1 MKQRSRIILA
11 LGIVILSACAASAQV
26 KMPQMKYRERTL
38 PNGLRVLSV
47 IDKSSPTV
55 TINVWY
61 HVGSKDD
68 PDHRSGFAHLFEHIM
83 FKSTRNMKAE
93 MMDRLTEDVGGNNN
107 ATTQDDATIYY
118 ETIPANYLET
128 LLWAEAERL
137 SSLTV
142 DEENFKS
149 ERAVVEEEF
158 RQSILAPPNGRFFYA
173 MDVRSWNAHP
183 YKRPG
188 IGSIEDLDAAT
199 VEDVIKFHNTYYRP
213 DNATLIVVGD
223 FDQKQLDTWV
233 DKYFASIPK
242 PNLPLP
248 RVYVTE
254 PARTAEKRFMEY
266 APNVPLKGV
275 AFSYLA
281 ASSKSDDAAALRMAS
296 VILAQGRSSRLYQSL
311 VYQQQVAVSAN
322 AGADLREDA
331 GMFTFTSFAANGKK
345 PEEVE
350 AALRAEIKKL
360 QDAPVSAAE
369 LEKAKNQIV
378 TGQLRQRET
387 SLGKSNAL
395 GRAAV
400 LLGDP
405 NRVNTELDRLQ
416 SVTAADIQRVAQKYL
431 TDNNRYVIYYLPE
444 SERPK
449 TSGNNPSMNSSKGG
463 ESR

>member
-1 MKQRSRIILA
+1 MKRLTQIIVALSVLA
-11 LGIVILSACAASAQV
+11 LATSAAFAQV
-26 KMPQMKYRERTL
+26 KMPRMNYRERTL

-47 IDKSSPTV
+47 LDKSSPTV

-68 PDHRSGFAHLFEHIM
+68 PDRRSGFAHLFEHIM
-83 FKSTRNMKAE
+83 FKSTKNMKAE

-118 ETIPANYLET
+118 ETIPSNYLET

-137 SSLTV
+137 ASLTV
-142 DEENFKS
+142 DDANFKS

-173 MDVRSWNAHP
+173 VDKDSWNAHP

-199 VEDVIKFHNTYYRP
+199 IDDVIKFHNTYYRP

-223 FDQKQLDTWV
+223 FDQKQLDSWV
-233 DKYFASIPK
+233 DKYFAPIPK
-242 PNLPLP
+242 PNLSLP
-248 RVYVTE
+248 RVNVTE
-254 PARTAEKRFMEY
+254 PARSGEKRFMEY

-275 AFSYLA
+275 AFTYLVP
-281 ASSKSDDAAALRMAS
+281 SSKSEDAPALRMAAT
-296 VILAQGRSSRLYQSL
+296 ILSSGRSSRLYQSL
-311 VYQQQVAVSAN
+311 VYQQQIAAN
-322 AGADLREDA
+322 ASAGADLREDA
-331 GMFTFTSFAANGKK
+331 GMFDFTAFAAQGKK
-345 PEEVE
+345 PEDVE

-360 QDAPVSAAE
+360 QDVPVSAAE

-387 SLGKSNAL
+387 SLGKSQAL

-405 NRVNTELDRLQ
+405 NRVNTELDRLEA
-416 SVTAADIQRVAQKYL
+416 VTAADIQRVAQKYFA
-431 TDNNRYVIYYLPE
+431 DNNRYVIYYLPE

-449 TSGNNPSMNSSKGG
+449 STGNNSSINSAKRG

>member
-1 MKQRSRIILA
+1 MNLRSRIITALA
-11 LGIVILSACAASAQV
+11 VIAVITCTANAQV
-26 KMPQMKYRERTL
+26 KMPQMRYRARTL
-38 PNGLRVLSV
+38 ANGLRVLSV
-47 IDKSSPTV
+47 LDKSSPTV

-83 FKSTRNMKAE
+83 FKSTKNMKAE

-118 ETIPANYLET
+118 ETIPSNYLQT
-128 LLWAEAERL
+128 LLWAEAERMA
-137 SSLTV
+137 SLTV
-142 DEENFKS
+142 DDENFKS

-173 MDVRSWNAHP
+173 IDVRSWNAHP

-199 VEDVIKFHNTYYRP
+199 IDDVIKFHNTYYRP

-223 FDQKQLDTWV
+223 FDQKQLDAWV

-248 RVYVTE
+248 RVNVPE
-254 PARTAEKRFMEY
+254 PPRTGEKRFMVF

-275 AFSYLA
+275 ALTFLVP
-281 ASSKSDDAAALRMAS
+281 SSKSDDAAALRMAAT
-296 VILAQGRSSRLYQSL
+296 ILSQGRSSRLYQSL
-311 VYQQQVAVSAN
+311 VYQQQIAASAN
-322 AGADLREDA
+322 ASADLREDA

-345 PEEVE
+345 PEDVE
-350 AALRAEIKKL
+350 AALKAEIKKL
-360 QDAPVSAAE
+360 QDSPVSAAE

-387 SLGKSNAL
+387 SLGKSQAL

-400 LLGDP
+400 ILGDP
-405 NRVNTELDRLQ
+405 NRVNTDLNRLEA
-416 SVTAADIQRVAQKYL
+416 VTAADIQRVAQKYL

-449 TSGNNPSMNSSKGG
+449 TSSN
-463 ESR
+463 

>member
-1 MKQRSRIILA
+1 MALPVLALA
-11 LGIVILSACAASAQV
+11 LGAAYAQV
-26 KMPQMKYRERTL
+26 KIPAMNYHERTL
-38 PNGLRVLSV
+38 ANGLRVLSV

-68 PDHRSGFAHLFEHIM
+68 PDRRSGFAHLFEHIM
-83 FKSTRNMKAE
+83 FKSTKNMKAE

-137 SSLTV
+137 ASLTV
-142 DEENFKS
+142 DDENFKS

-173 MDVRSWNAHP
+173 MDVKSWNAHP

-199 VEDVIKFHNTYYRP
+199 IDDVIKFHNTYYRP

-223 FDQKQLDTWV
+223 FDQKQLDGWV
-233 DKYFASIPK
+233 DKYFAPIPK

-248 RVYVTE
+248 RVNVTE
-254 PARTAEKRFMEY
+254 PARDGEKRFMEY

-275 AFSYLA
+275 ALTYLVP
-281 ASSKSDDAAALRMAS
+281 SSKSDDAPALRMAAT
-296 VILAQGRSSRLYQSL
+296 ILSQGRSSRLYQSL
-311 VYQQQVAVSAN
+311 VYQQQLSQSAN

-331 GMFTFTSFAANGKK
+331 GMFTFTSFALNGKK
-345 PEEVE
+345 PEDVE
-350 AALRAEIKKL
+350 ASLRAEIKKM
-360 QDAPVSAAE
+360 QDTPVSAAE

-378 TGQLRQRET
+378 SGQLRQRET

-400 LLGDP
+400 ILGDA
-405 NRVNTELDRLQ
+405 NRVNTDLDRLQ
-416 SVTAADIQRVAQKYL
+416 AVTAADIQRVAQKYF

-449 TSGNNPSMNSSKGG
+449 TSGGIPSTNPSKGG

>member
-1 MKQRSRIILA
+1 MKRFALVCIICAFIAVATGAAFAQTRIPRIN
-11 LGIVILSACAASAQV
+11 
-26 KMPQMKYRERTL
+26 YRERTL
-38 PNGLRVLSV
+38 ANGLRVLSV
-47 IDKSSPTV
+47 LDKSSPTV

-83 FKSTRNMKAE
+83 FKSTKNMKAE

-118 ETIPANYLET
+118 ETIPSNYLET

-137 SSLTV
+137 ASLTV
-142 DEENFKS
+142 DDENFKS

-173 MDVRSWNAHP
+173 IDQRSWNTHP

-199 VEDVIKFHNTYYRP
+199 IDDVIKFHNTYYRP

-248 RVYVTE
+248 RVSTTE
-254 PARTAEKRFMEY
+254 PARNGEKRFMEY

-275 AFSYLA
+275 AFTYLTP
-281 ASSKSDDAAALRMAS
+281 SNKSEDAAALRMAAT
-296 VILAQGRSSRLYQSL
+296 ILSQGRSSRLYQSL
-311 VYQQQVAVSAN
+311 VYQQQLAVSAN
-322 AGADLREDA
+322 AGTDLREDA
-331 GMFTFTSFAANGKK
+331 GMFTFTAFAANGKK
-345 PEEVE
+345 PEDLE
-350 AALRAEIKKL
+350 AALRVEIKKF

-387 SLGKSNAL
+387 SLGKSQAL

-405 NRVNTELDRLQ
+405 NRINTELDRLQ
-416 SVTAADIQRVAQKYL
+416 AVTAEDIQRVAQKYL

-444 SERPK
+444 SE
-449 TSGNNPSMNSSKGG
+449 T
-463 ESR
+463 

>member
-1 MKQRSRIILA
+1 MKRSSILA
-11 LGIVILSACAASAQV
+11 AILVTLCFVAGAAYGQT

-38 PNGLRVLSV
+38 TNGLRVLSV
-47 IDKSSPTV
+47 VDKSSPTV

-83 FKSTRNMKAE
+83 FKPTKNMKAE

-137 SSLTV
+137 ASLTV
-142 DEENFKS
+142 DDENFKS

-173 MDVRSWNAHP
+173 MDAKSWNAHP

-199 VEDVIKFHNTYYRP
+199 VDDVIKFHNTYYRP

-233 DKYFASIPK
+233 DKYFASIAK

-248 RVYVTE
+248 RVNVTE
-254 PARTAEKRFMEY
+254 PARTGEKRFMEY

-275 AFSYLA
+275 AFTYLA
-281 ASSKSDDAAALRMAS
+281 PSSKSDDASALRMAS
-296 VILAQGRSSRLYQSL
+296 VILSQGRSSRLYQSL
-311 VYQQQVAVSAN
+311 VYQQQLAVSAN

-345 PEEVE
+345 PEDGE

-360 QDAPVSAAE
+360 QDAPLPAAE

-378 TGQLRQRET
+378 TSQLRQRET
-387 SLGKSNAL
+387 SLGKSQAL

-416 SVTAADIQRVAQKYL
+416 AVTAADVQRVAKKYL
-431 TDNNRYVIYYLPE
+431 TDDNRYVFYYLPE
-444 SERPK
+444 SERPR
-449 TSGNNPSMNSSKGG
+449 TGSLNPSSNSSKGAQ
-463 ESR
+463 

>member
-1 MKQRSRIILA
+1 MISKKRILLA
-11 LGIVILSACAASAQV
+11 VVFMALSLTSVFAQV
-26 KMPQMKYRERTL
+26 KIPAMNYHERTL
-38 PNGLRVLSV
+38 PNGLRVLTV
-47 IDKSSPTV
+47 LDKSSPTV
-55 TINVWY
+55 AITVWY

-83 FKSTRNMKAE
+83 FKSTKNMKAE
-93 MMDRLTEDVGGNNN
+93 MMDRLTEDVGGSNN

-137 SSLTV
+137 ASLTV
-142 DEENFKS
+142 DDENFKS

-173 MDVRSWNAHP
+173 LDVKSWNVHP

-199 VEDVIKFHNTYYRP
+199 IADVIKFHNTYYRP

-233 DKYFASIPK
+233 DKYFAPIPK

-248 RVYVTE
+248 RVNVIE
-254 PARTAEKRFMEY
+254 PARTGEKRFIEY

-275 AFSYLA
+275 ALTYLA
-281 ASSKSDDAAALRMAS
+281 PSEKSDDAAALRMAS
-296 VILAQGRSSRLYQSL
+296 VILSQGRSSRLYQSL
-311 VYQQQVAVSAN
+311 VYQQQLAVSAN

-331 GMFTFTSFAANGKK
+331 GMFTFTSFTANGKK
-345 PEEVE
+345 PEDVE

-387 SLGKSNAL
+387 SLGKSQAL

-416 SVTAADIQRVAQKYL
+416 AVTAADIQRVAQKYF

-449 TSGNNPSMNSSKGG
+449 TSGSNASINPSKGG
-463 ESR
+463 DR